1 MPGLALLISLAAV
14 TVGLSYLLLP
24 YLVRFITQNIGSTVR
39 ARTQTRRELLLKR
52 AADDDKSALSTSNK
66 DRLAKGIYHGK
77 PAHEWE
83 GIIGFFHPFW
93 YFCAN
98 TVPNAGGGGERVLWA
113 AIRATQERYPK
124 ALCIV
129 YTGDHD
135 VDKDTIIANVKN
147 RFNIP
152 LHAPRLTFLYLSTR
166 DFLLAQHWPHF
177 TLLGQSI
184 GSLIVGW
191 DAFNLVVPDIFIDT
205 MGYAFTVAL
214 SHFLF
219 PDVPTAAYVH
229 YPTISTDMLGSLDAS
244 GRGVNAGSGSGWKGK
259 AKKTYW
265 HLFARL
271 YSWIGG
277 EIDVVMT
284 NSTWTQNHIK
294 ALWGRTR
301 QKRRWTRDTYVVFPP
316 VAVEELEHEIEVS
329 QESEKSRRKDIL
341 YIAQFRPEKDHQN
354 IIMAFAEFL
363 RRRKTDDKDT
373 PRLVLV
379 GSVRDEKDKMLVYKL
394 RVLAREQHIADHV
407 DFVID
412 AKWSQ
417 ILDRLRTSW
426 IGVNGMWNEHFGIG
440 VVEYQAAGLI
450 SVVDDSGGPKYDIV
464 VPIDGKPT
472 GFHAKSPTEFADG
485 FAKAL
490 DQSPSET
497 LAMRKR
503 ARTSAKR
510 FSEEVFRDSWNAQMD
525 RLIHLRITPK
535 GERQKLRLE

>member
-1 MPGLALLISLAAV
+1 MPGLGLLLSLAAGL
-14 TVGLSYLLLP
+14 VGASYVLLP
-24 YLVRFITQNIGSTVR
+24 YFIRFIAQNVGSTVR

-52 AADDDKSALSTSNK
+52 ANDEESKSVPKSNK
-66 DRLAKGIYHGK
+66 DRLAKGDFKGK

-83 GIIGFFHPFW
+83 GIIGFFHPF
-93 YFCAN
+93 C
-98 TVPNAGGGGERVLWA
+98 NAGGGGERVLWA

-124 ALCIV
+124 ALCVV

-135 VDKDTIIANVKN
+135 VDKDTIIANVEN

-184 GSLIVGW
+184 GSLVVGW

-205 MGYAFTVAL
+205 MGYAFTVAF

-219 PDVPTAAYVH
+219 PDVPTGAYVH

-259 AKKTYW
+259 AKKAYW

-294 ALWGRTR
+294 ALWGSTR
-301 QKRRWTRDTYVVFPP
+301 QKRRWTKDTFVVFPP
-316 VAVEELEHEIEVS
+316 VAVEELEQEIEVS
-329 QESEKSRRKDIL
+329 EESEKSRKKDIL

-363 RRRKTDDKDT
+363 RDRKTDAKDT

-472 GFHAKSPTEFADG
+472 GFHAKSPTEFAKG

-525 RLIHLRITPK
+525 RLIQLRFTPK
-535 GERQKLRLE
+535 GERQKLHLD

>member
-1 MPGLALLISLAAV
+1 
-14 TVGLSYLLLP
+14 
-24 YLVRFITQNIGSTVR
+24 
-39 ARTQTRRELLLKR
+39 
-52 AADDDKSALSTSNK
+52 
-66 DRLAKGIYHGK
+66 
-77 PAHEWE
+77 
-83 GIIGFFHPFW
+83 
-93 YFCAN
+93 
-98 TVPNAGGGGERVLWA
+98 
-113 AIRATQERYPK
+113 
-124 ALCIV
+124 
-129 YTGDHD
+129 
-135 VDKDTIIANVKN
+135 
-147 RFNIP
+147 
-152 LHAPRLTFLYLSTR
+152 
-166 DFLLAQHWPHF
+166 
-177 TLLGQSI
+177 
-184 GSLIVGW
+184 LIVGW
-191 DAFNLVVPDIFIDT
+191 DAFNLVVPDIFVDT
-205 MGYAFTVAL
+205 MGYAFTVAM

-219 PDVPTAAYVH
+219 PDVPTGAYVH

-259 AKKTYW
+259 AKKAYW

-294 ALWGRTR
+294 ALWGTTR
-301 QKRRWTRDTYVVFPP
+301 QKRHFTRDTFVVFPP
-316 VAVEELEHEIEVS
+316 VAVEELEQEVEVS
-329 QESEKSRRKDIL
+329 EESEKSRKKDIL

-354 IIMAFAEFL
+354 IIMAFAEFM
-363 RRRKTDDKDT
+363 RRRKTEEKDT

-417 ILDRLRTSW
+417 ILDRLRSSW

-472 GFHAKSPTEFADG
+472 GKSLLLHSKYFCWHLTNNKQVSTQNHPQSSQTALPRHWINHRQRRLLCAKEPG
-485 FAKAL
+485 
-490 DQSPSET
+490 
-497 LAMRKR
+497 R
-503 ARTSAKR
+503 ARNASLKE
-510 FSEEVFRDSWNAQMD
+510 FSVIAGTHRWID
-525 RLIHLRITPK
+525 
-535 GERQKLRLE
+535 

>member
-1 MPGLALLISLAAV
+1 
-14 TVGLSYLLLP
+14 
-24 YLVRFITQNIGSTVR
+24 
-39 ARTQTRRELLLKR
+39 
-52 AADDDKSALSTSNK
+52 
-66 DRLAKGIYHGK
+66 
-77 PAHEWE
+77 
-83 GIIGFFHPFW
+83 
-93 YFCAN
+93 
-98 TVPNAGGGGERVLWA
+98 
-113 AIRATQERYPK
+113 
-124 ALCIV
+124 
-129 YTGDHD
+129 
-135 VDKDTIIANVKN
+135 
-147 RFNIP
+147 
-152 LHAPRLTFLYLSTR
+152 
-166 DFLLAQHWPHF
+166 
-177 TLLGQSI
+177 
-184 GSLIVGW
+184 
-191 DAFNLVVPDIFIDT
+191 

-219 PDVPTAAYVH
+219 PDVPTGAYVH

-244 GRGVNAGSGSGWKGK
+244 GRGVNAGLGSGWKGK
-259 AKKTYW
+259 AKKAYW

-271 YSWIGG
+271 YSWIGA

-301 QKRRWTRDTYVVFPP
+301 QNRRWTRDTFVVFPP
-316 VAVEELEHEIEVS
+316 VAVEELEQEIEVS
-329 QESEKSRRKDIL
+329 EESEKSRRKEIL

-363 RRRKTDDKDT
+363 RTRKDDAKET

-407 DFVID
+407 DFIID

-472 GFHAKSPTEFADG
+472 GFHAKSPTEFAEG

-525 RLIHLRITPK
+525 RLIQLRVTPK
-535 GERQKLRLE
+535 HSITLI

>member
-1 MPGLALLISLAAV
+1 M
-14 TVGLSYLLLP
+14 
-24 YLVRFITQNIGSTVR
+24 
-39 ARTQTRRELLLKR
+39 
-52 AADDDKSALSTSNK
+52 
-66 DRLAKGIYHGK
+66 
-77 PAHEWE
+77 
-83 GIIGFFHPFW
+83 
-93 YFCAN
+93 
-98 TVPNAGGGGERVLWA
+98 LWA

-124 ALCIV
+124 ALCVV

-135 VDKDTIIANVKN
+135 VDKATIIANVKN

-152 LHAPRLTFLYLSTR
+152 LHAPRLTFLYLNTR

-184 GSLIVGW
+184 GSLVVGW

-205 MGYAFTVAL
+205 MGYAFTVAF

-219 PDVPTAAYVH
+219 PDVPTGAYVH

-244 GRGVNAGSGSGWKGK
+244 GRGVNAGLGTGWKGT

-265 HLFARL
+265 QLFAKL
-271 YSWIGG
+271 YSWIGAS
-277 EIDVVMT
+277 IDVVMT
-284 NSTWTQNHIK
+284 NSSWTQNHIK

-301 QKRRWTRDTYVVFPP
+301 QKRKYTRDVFVVFPP
-316 VAVEELEHEIEVS
+316 VAVEELEEAIQVDE
-329 QESEKSRRKDIL
+329 ESEKDRKQHLL

-354 IIMAFAEFL
+354 IITAFSHFL
-363 RRRKTDDKDT
+363 RDRKKSANEKES

-379 GSVRDEKDKMLVYKL
+379 GSVRDEMDKMLVYKL
-394 RVLAREQHIADHV
+394 RVLAREEGVADNV
-407 DFVID
+407 DFIID

-426 IGVNGMWNEHFGIG
+426 VGVNGMWNEHFGIG

-472 GFHAKSPTEFADG
+472 GFHAKSPAEFAKG
-485 FAKAL
+485 FAQAL

-503 ARTSAKR
+503 ARTSVKR
-510 FSEEVFRDSWNAQMD
+510 FSEQVFRDSWNAQMD
-525 RLIHLRITPK
+525 KLIQLRATPR
-535 GERQKLRLE
+535 GQRQKLHLD

>member
-1 MPGLALLISLAAV
+1 MPGLALLTSLAAV
-14 TVGLSYLLLP
+14 AVGLTYFLLP
-24 YLVRFITQNIGSTVR
+24 YFLRFIAQNIGSTVR
-39 ARTQTRRELLLKR
+39 ARTQTRRELLRQR
-52 AADDDKSALSTSNK
+52 AANEEKSSPPASDKH
-66 DRLAKGIYHGK
+66 RLAKGDYNGQ

-83 GIIGFFHPFW
+83 GIIGFFHPF
-93 YFCAN
+93 C
-98 TVPNAGGGGERVLWA
+98 NAGGGGERVLWA
-113 AIRATQERYPK
+113 AVRATQERYPK
-124 ALCIV
+124 ALCVV

-135 VDKDTIIANVKN
+135 VDKDTIIHNVKN

-205 MGYAFTVAL
+205 MGYAFTLAM

-244 GRGVNAGSGSGWKGK
+244 GRGVNAGTGSGWKGN
-259 AKKTYW
+259 AKKAYW

-301 QKRRWTRDTYVVFPP
+301 QKRRWTRDTFVVFPP
-316 VAVEELEHEIEVS
+316 VAVEELEQEIDVS
-329 QESEKSRRKDIL
+329 EESEKSRRKDIL

-354 IIMAFAEFL
+354 IIMAFADFL
-363 RRRKTDDKDT
+363 RRQKTTDKDT

-417 ILDRLRTSW
+417 ILHRLRTSW

-510 FSEEVFRDSWNAQMD
+510 FSEQVFRDSWNAQMD
-525 RLIHLRITPK
+525 RLIQLRVTP
-535 GERQKLRLE
+535 EAQRHKLSLE